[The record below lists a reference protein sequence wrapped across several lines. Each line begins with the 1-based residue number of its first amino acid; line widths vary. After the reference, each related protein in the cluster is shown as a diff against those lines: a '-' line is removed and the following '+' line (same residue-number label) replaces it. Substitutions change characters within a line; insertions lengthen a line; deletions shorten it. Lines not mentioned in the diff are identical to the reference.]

1 MKKKNLQTLPNVL
14 GFMHLCFQ
22 WKNNTGNSGQNQ
34 ILFFFRNHISAP
46 HWFQACVL
54 VHSILCLNSATW
66 LQEDLRT
73 LIFPI
78 PHNL

>member
-1 MKKKNLQTLPNVL
+1 MKKKKTADCQMFWVL
-14 GFMHLCFQ
+14 CIYVFNE
-22 WKNNTGNSGQNQ
+22 KNNTGNSGQNQ